1 MLSSGPGLTPPATY
15 GLNWPAGQTNFK
27 QLGLSCKATAT
38 KKINMSDTS
47 ETLPKATDPFQQIK
61 RATVSDAIVEQLLQ
75 LIASQTLKPGDRLP
89 SERDLC
95 TRFGVGRTSVRE
107 ALKPLITMGILEGRI
122 GSGTFV
128 AAEAR
133 QFQKPLEW
141 GLLLDLHGQD
151 DLVETRHMLETNAAH
166 WAALRADAEHLAAIE
181 ETVQGMADHLHNP
194 ARFQDYDATF
204 HFEIARATQNKI
216 LYRLIN
222 VIRGQI
228 QTWIAERLTLSPE
241 RAEALART
249 SLAQHQEIF
258 DAIKSGDGAGARTAM
273 DHHIQT
279 ATQDLRDLGK
289 T

>member
-1 MLSSGPGLTPPATY
+1 
-15 GLNWPAGQTNFK
+15 
-27 QLGLSCKATAT
+27 
-38 KKINMSDTS
+38 MSQPS
-47 ETLPKATDPFQQIK
+47 EILPKGPNPFQQIK

-75 LIASQTLKPGDRLP
+75 LISSGTLKPGDRLP

-95 TRFGVGRTSVRE
+95 SRFGVGRTSVRE
-107 ALKPLITMGILEGRI
+107 ALKPLITMGILEGRS

-128 AAEAR
+128 AGESG

-166 WAALRADAEHLAAIE
+166 WAALRAKAENLAAIE
-181 ETVQGMADHLHNP
+181 DTIQGMAEHLPYP
-194 ARFQDYDATF
+194 ARFQDYDAAF

-222 VIRGQI
+222 VLRGQI
-228 QTWIAERLTLSPE
+228 QTWIGERLTLSPQ

-258 DAIKSGDGAGARTAM
+258 AAIKSGDGPAAR
-273 DHHIQT
+273 
-279 ATQDLRDLGK
+279 ATR
-289 T
+289 

>member
-1 MLSSGPGLTPPATY
+1 MPKPA
-15 GLNWPAGQTNFK
+15 
-27 QLGLSCKATAT
+27 
-38 KKINMSDTS
+38 
-47 ETLPKATDPFQQIK
+47 DPFQQIK

-75 LIASQTLKPGDRLP
+75 LISSRTLKPGDRLP

-122 GSGTFV
+122 GRGTFV
-128 AAEAR
+128 AAETG

-166 WAALRADAEHLAAIE
+166 WAALRAKAENLAAIDD
-181 ETVQGMADHLHNP
+181 TIQGMADHLQRP
-194 ARFQDYDATF
+194 ERFQHYDATF

-216 LYRLIN
+216 LFRLIN

-228 QTWIAERLTLSPE
+228 QTWIGERLTLSPD

-249 SLAQHQEIF
+249 SLAQHRDILA
-258 DAIKSGDGAGARTAM
+258 AIKSADAPAARAAM

-289 T
+289 THENT